1 MNCVICNND
10 SNNQIFTVKELQLG
24 LGEEFHYQLCSNCGS
39 MQLIDPPDDFSRY
52 YPNEDYYSFKMEMR
66 TLEKPGYLRKA
77 QASYLLFNKNKLVG
91 SLLSI
96 GYKIPEFYDW
106 MKNTKAKPGDAILD
120 VGCGNGSL
128 LTRLYKMGFTN
139 LTGIDPFL
147 NEDHD
152 YGNIKIYKKEI
163 YDLTQNFDIIMM
175 HHSLEHMFE
184 PLKALQKAWSS
195 LNNDGHLLVRI
206 PIMGNYGWHKYQTYW
221 CGIDAPRHIFIP
233 SEKGMN
239 ILAEKA
245 GFSIEKTEYD
255 SSDYVIWSSE
265 QYLKGIPLHHPNSR
279 MVNRK
284 SDLFTKKEIEQFKK
298 EIRDANQKKFGDTAA
313 FYLTKKI

>member
-1 MNCVICNND
+1 MNCIICNND

-66 TLEKPGYLRKA
+66 ILEKPGYLRKA
-77 QASYLLFNKNKLVG
+77 QASYLLYNKNKLVG

-106 MKNTKAKPGDAILD
+106 MKYTKAKPGDAILD

-152 YGNIKIYKKEI
+152 YGDIKIYRKEI
-163 YDLTQNFDIIMM
+163 YDLNQNFDVVMM
-175 HHSLEHMFE
+175 HHSLEHMVE
-184 PLKALQKAWSS
+184 PLKALQKAWSL
-195 LNNDGHLLVRI
+195 LNNEGHLLIRI

-239 ILAEKA
+239 ILAETA

-313 FYLTKKI
+313 FYLKKKI